1 MPGCDGARLEP
12 ESLAVT
18 VDGKNI
24 VEVGELSI
32 RKAARVLRRPS
43 SSRERDRMIA
53 ERVLKEVNERLR
65 FLLDVGLDY
74 LTSTARPARSPAARR
89 SASGSRRRS
98 AAGSSACSTCSTSR
112 RSACTSATTS
122 G

>member
-1 MPGCDGARLEP
+1 
-12 ESLAVT
+12 
-18 VDGKNI
+18 
-24 VEVGELSI
+24 
-32 RKAARVLRRPS
+32 
-43 SSRERDRMIA
+43 MIA
-53 ERVLKEVNERLR
+53 ERVLKEVNERLQ

-74 LTSTARPARSPAARR
+74 LVAQPRRRARSPAARR

-122 G
+122 A